1 MTPQLALTGLKSKA
15 RVDAIRLE
23 PRLRKLIL
31 DAFLQRSPDDPIWIE
46 RGHWPDYRP
55 RELYEEL
62 CSLEGVTAVQSAPS
76 GLELKEQG
84 IASLERHRWVDDARV
99 AAVALAAHFGTVT
112 SDLLHDVMGT
122 PPHPNCWGAIFHDK
136 RFRGT
141 GQYVKSKRPEAHAR
155 VIKVWRLA

>member
-1 MTPQLALTGLKSKA
+1 M
-15 RVDAIRLE
+15 DAIRLE

-84 IASLERHRWVDDARV
+84 IESLERHRWVDNARV
-99 AAVALAAHFGTVT
+99 AAVALAAHFGWVT
-112 SDLLHDVMGT
+112 SDKLHDVMGT
-122 PPHPNCWGAIFHDK
+122 PPHDNCYGAIFHDK
-136 RFRGT
+136 RFVWT
-141 GQYVKSKRPEAHAR
+141 GERVRSTRPEAHGR
-155 VIKVWRLA
+155 DIKVWRLR